1 MAGPWTEDEQL
12 GLNLKKEYILK
23 HHPSAHAEFMAEA
36 GRWVVFGRGK
46 YNESLTIGTG
56 GSERAAWQSA
66 YKYTQE
72 SFSPIPVSTPKISTA
87 SSKGSLEYPAVCDPY
102 TGLWKP
108 LSTDTMPVGWHPE
121 REYTTGEVVYMKD
134 GGTKVYANGKLHD
147 LISHKTIAGE
157 TMQMNPITN
166 EVFHSNVLAQG
177 AKTAQGIAALK
188 QQAESGAL
196 GKLKQSI
203 DKKFNMHVGQYIPVD
218 NEGDFQVLTKDKIKP
233 IDSSSKYKVKFTE
246 TLKPMILPKKPAL
259 EEDDEEFAPVPTKK
273 DKPFSSINVK
283 ADLTNQALVQHIGVA
298 SNCNVIIQQAFSSK
312 GAFGRKVRLVCKQ
325 CNKDKVYFDE
335 AVFHMTPE
343 GIVNELTEFCL
354 AHRHDG
360 SKVEMPWKTVVVPDP
375 KKLENFRRFR
385 ED

>member
-1 MAGPWTEDEQL
+1 MAGPLTEDEQL
-12 GLNLKKEYILK
+12 GLNLKKEFTLK

-36 GRWVVFGRGK
+36 GRWVVMARGK
-46 YNESLTIGTG
+46 YNENITIGTG
-56 GSERAAWQSA
+56 GNEQAAWQSA
-66 YKYTQE
+66 YKY
-72 SFSPIPVSTPKISTA
+72 
-87 SSKGSLEYPAVCDPY
+87 
-102 TGLWKP
+102 
-108 LSTDTMPVGWHPE
+108 
-121 REYTTGEVVYMKD
+121 
-134 GGTKVYANGKLHD
+134 
-147 LISHKTIAGE
+147 
-157 TMQMNPITN
+157 TN

-218 NEGDFQVLTKDKIKP
+218 TEDDLQVLTKDKIKL
-233 IDSSSKYKVKFTE
+233 IDSSPKYDKYKVKFTP

-259 EEDDEEFAPVPTKK
+259 EEDDEGFAPVPTKK
-273 DKPFSSINVK
+273 EKPFSSINVK
-283 ADLTNQALVQHIGVA
+283 ADLTNQTLIQHIGVA

-343 GIVNELTEFCL
+343 GIVNELKEFCF

-360 SKVEMPWKTVVVPDP
+360 SSVEMSWKTVAVPDP

-385 ED
+385 QE